1 MDAEE
6 IGKILLLE
14 KLGKGERGFEV
25 QGGVTSCLG
34 FMGVSKMGNVMLDR
48 DLGVVTTAM
57 GALGGMV

>member
-1 MDAEE
+1 M
-6 IGKILLLE
+6 LLE